1 MLKASTPLS
10 TLSKYKIRKIANI
23 IRSFCGEH
31 LGKLRN
37 KAYPRFTLSFSKSAD
52 RMGIYDG
59 EDNYMVI
66 YVNQCK
72 TVSDLTSTIIHEWTH
87 SKQRIVAKYTK
98 LYLKYGYV
106 NHPMEI
112 EARDNEVKYNRKS
125 LNYLKKRI
133 NG

>member
-23 IRSFCGEH
+23 TRSFCGEH

-37 KAYPRFTLSFSKSAD
+37 KAFPIFTLSFNKSAD
-52 RMGIYDG
+52 RMGVYDG
-59 EDNYMVI
+59 DDNQMII
-66 YVNQCK
+66 YVYQCK
-72 TVSDLTSTIIHEWTH
+72 TVSQLTSTIIHEWTH
-87 SKQRIVAKYTK
+87 SKQRIVAKYYK
-98 LYLKYGYV
+98 LYLKHGYA

-112 EARDNEVKYNRKS
+112 EARDNEKKYNRKS

-133 NG
+133 NR